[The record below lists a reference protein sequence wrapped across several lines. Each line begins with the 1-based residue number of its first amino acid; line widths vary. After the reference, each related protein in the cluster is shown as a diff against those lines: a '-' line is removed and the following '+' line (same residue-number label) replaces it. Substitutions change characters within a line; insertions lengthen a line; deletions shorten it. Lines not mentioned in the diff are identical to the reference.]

1 MRIRNLYL
9 FILLV
14 VLGALVCAAGCTGGS
29 NPGTP
34 ATTSPPS
41 STIAGGS
48 PQTPE
53 HVVPDS
59 IPGFELQMKSG
70 RQEGI
75 FEGEDYFVVS
85 FFKPEPGSLYEGKV
99 DYLTI
104 GADKFFNTTAASET
118 FDVYGGNVTSVA
130 GLSAKY
136 RYDADS
142 GVASYAL
149 ISSTLLIESTV
160 QAPQNVTSFD
170 EQVLNDAAALGME
183 AAAKRL

>member
-1 MRIRNLYL
+1 MRIRTSYL

-14 VLGALVCAAGCTGGS
+14 VLGALVCAAGCTGGI

-34 ATTSPPS
+34 ATTSPPA
-41 STIAGGS
+41 STISGGS
-48 PQTPE
+48 QKTPE
-53 HVVPDS
+53 QVVPDS
-59 IPGFELQMKSG
+59 IPGFEFQWKSG

-75 FEGEDYFVVS
+75 FDGEDYFVVS
-85 FFKPEPGSLYEGKV
+85 FFKPEPGSMYEGKV

-104 GADKFFNTTAASET
+104 DADKFFNTSAASET
-118 FDVYGGNVTSVA
+118 FDVYGGNLTSVA
-130 GLSAKY
+130 GLSVKY

-149 ISSTLLIESTV
+149 ISSTLLYESTV

-170 EQVLNDAAALGME
+170 EQVLKNAAALGIE
-183 AAAKRL
+183 EAAKRM